1 MGGAFDI
8 FGQIQGFLEKGG
20 PVLNAI
26 MVITFIMWALIV
38 ERFIYF
44 AVFHKQVVQD
54 VIDRWHARSDH
65 KSWHAHQIRTQLI
78 STVRE
83 NCTMGLGLIGTM
95 VALCPMFGLLG
106 TVTGMVEVFDVRAIT
121 GSSNPRAMA
130 GGVSKATIPTMAG
143 MVAALSGLILSARI
157 EQFAA
162 DEGERLADRLEIE
175 HGGDD

>member
-106 TVTGMVEVFDVRAIT
+106 TVTGMVEVFDVMAIT

-130 GGVSKATIPTMAG
+130 GGVSKATIPTMSG
-143 MVAALSGLILSARI
+143 MVAALSGLYFS
-157 EQFAA
+157 F
-162 DEGERLADRLEIE
+162 RLARKAQTEVLKVADHHELD
-175 HGGDD
+175 H

>member
-106 TVTGMVEVFDVRAIT
+106 TVTGMVEVFDVMAIT

-130 GGVSKATIPTMAG
+130 GGVSKATIPTMSG
-143 MVAALSGLILSARI
+143 MVAALSGLYFS
-157 EQFAA
+157 F
-162 DEGERLADRLEIE
+162 RLARKAQTEVLKVADHLELD
-175 HGGDD
+175 H

>member
-1 MGGAFDI
+1 MGEFDI
-8 FGQIQGFLEKGG
+8 FGQIQQFLEKGG

-26 MVITFIMWALIV
+26 MVITFFMWALIV

-44 AVFHKQVVQD
+44 AVFHKQVVKD
-54 VIDRWHARSDH
+54 VIDQWNARTDR

-83 NCTMGLGLIGTM
+83 NATMGLGFIGTL

-106 TVTGMVEVFDVRAIT
+106 TVTGMVEVFDVMAIT

-130 GGVSKATIPTMAG
+130 GGVSKATIPTMSG
-143 MVAALSGLILSARI
+143 MVAALSGLYFSFRLARKAQT
-157 EQFAA
+157 EVL
-162 DEGERLADRLEIE
+162 EVADRLELD
-175 HGGDD
+175 H